1 MHVQGDKIINAL
13 CLLHRVGDAL
23 GQLRSQCLH
32 IGGKGD
38 VGQLLGGVEIR
49 LHRVGVHFQ
58 RGGVVRGAAVAVLC
72 PKAAVL
78 GKVCLPVCGALRC
91 SFRGDISGL
100 HGKAVQ
106 RDITLRRAGSGQ
118 RQPHLDVH
126 GVSAFSLCGGKGTG
140 KGLIGHADAGAQ
152 GNVCADCTGAHHLV
166 VLGLKTIPAALR
178 DGRVQLT
185 GSKVGMGGHQRF
197 GSAVDVALLPF
208 HKAPVHL
215 SGSVQR
221 GKFLGGKVPQGGLQP
236 VQQLLGS
243 QGVVLRQT
251 AQNFPVRQ
259 QTLPPHIHAVRSGVY
274 RQRPLRVQGL
284 VLAGSPVLGQ
294 AGIDARNGGV
304 VVARLLQAADI
315 VRQLHVQVC
324 KTGIPVLHI
333 LYSFSHSR
341 MPRPAYGCICQ
352 YRCAAL
358 CILVPLLYH
367 K

>member
-1 MHVQGDKIINAL
+1 M
-13 CLLHRVGDAL
+13 
-23 GQLRSQCLH
+23 QL
-32 IGGKGD
+32 
-38 VGQLLGGVEIR
+38 
-49 LHRVGVHFQ
+49 Q

-106 RDITLRRAGSGQ
+106 RDIALRRAGSGQ

-126 GVSAFSLCGGKGTG
+126 GVSAFGLCGGKGTG

-152 GNVCADCTGAHHLV
+152 GDVCTDCTGAHHLV

-185 GSKVGMGGHQRF
+185 GSKVGMGSHQRF
-197 GSAVDVALLPF
+197 GGAVDIALLPL

-215 SGSVQR
+215 TGSVQC
-221 GKFLGGKVPQGGLQP
+221 GKLLGGKVPQGGLQL
-236 VQQLLGS
+236 VQQLVG
-243 QGVVLRQT
+243 GECVVLRQT
-251 AQNFPVRQ
+251 AQNLPVRQ
-259 QTLPPHIHAVRSGVY
+259 QTLPPCIH
-274 RQRPLRVQGL
+274 P
-284 VLAGSPVLGQ
+284 
-294 AGIDARNGGV
+294 DARNGGV
-304 VVARLLQAADI
+304 VIARLLQAADI

-352 YRCAAL
+352 YKCAAL